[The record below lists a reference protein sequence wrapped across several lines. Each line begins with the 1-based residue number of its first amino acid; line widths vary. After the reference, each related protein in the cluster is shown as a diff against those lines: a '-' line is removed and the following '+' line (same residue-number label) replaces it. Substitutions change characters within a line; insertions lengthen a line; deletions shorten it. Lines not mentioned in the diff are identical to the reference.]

1 MQLLEYYLRDPG
13 AEAGLLGHGVELS
26 LGQPGGQALEQGL
39 VSVDDAWL
47 TGLGQI
53 AREERLVPTPASV
66 VVHRGGVRS
75 CLLIYNA
82 LRRAYRNPKHH

>member
-1 MQLLEYYLRDPG
+1 MWAPVVDKSWLLGYDVE
-13 AEAGLLGHGVELS
+13 LGHGET
-26 LGQPGGQALEQGL
+26 GGEAVVRGERG
-39 VSVDDAWL
+39 DDHAWL
-47 TGLGQI
+47 TGVGQI